1 MSAAKERK
9 SDTGTARGPARKR
22 VPLWR
27 RRRIAIGL
35 GTALVLAIVAGGG
48 WVAWDRGWIGRSV
61 AEAEATLLAGTAD
74 LGFRVEEIYVVGR
87 RRTPRDHLL
96 DAVGLERGAP
106 IFGLDI
112 HAARDKLMTLPWV
125 RGATVERLLPDTI
138 VLRVDERRPVALWQR
153 QGRFALI
160 DDEGTIIRRQEL
172 ARFSDLVV
180 IIGDD
185 APAHAAALIDV
196 LATQPDLRPLVRA
209 ATRVGGRRWNLR
221 LSSGI
226 DVRLPEEDEAAA
238 WARLADYQRTHSVLE
253 RDVQVLDLRFPDRL
267 IVRKAPRS
275 EGTRDS
281 SGRDT

>member
-1 MSAAKERK
+1 MSAAKERGK
-9 SDTGTARGPARKR
+9 DKETVRGPARKR

-27 RRRIAIGL
+27 RKRIAVGV
-35 GTALVLAIVAGGG
+35 GGVLALSVLAGRG
-48 WVAWDRGWIGRSV
+48 WLAWERGWIGQTV
-61 AEAEATLLAGTAD
+61 AEAEAALLAGTAR
-74 LGFRVEEIYVVGR
+74 LGFTVEEIYVVGR

-96 DAVGLERGAP
+96 DAVGLKRGAP
-106 IFGLDI
+106 IFALDI
-112 HAARDKLMTLPWV
+112 HAARDKVMALPWV
-125 RGATVERLLPDTI
+125 RAAAVERLLPGTV

-160 DDEGTIIRRQEL
+160 DDEGAVIQRQEL
-172 ARFSDLVV
+172 DRFSDLVV
-180 IIGDD
+180 VIGED

-221 LSSGI
+221 LASGI
-226 DVRLPEEDEAAA
+226 DVRLPEEDATAA

-267 IVRKAPRS
+267 IVRKAPRPAAR
-275 EGTRDS
+275 GNT

>member
-1 MSAAKERK
+1 MSTAKDRAKDKAKE
-9 SDTGTARGPARKR
+9 RGPARKR

-27 RRRIAIGL
+27 RRRIAIG
-35 GTALVLAIVAGGG
+35 GGAVLALAVCAGA
-48 WVAWDRGWIGRSV
+48 AWLAWERDWIGRSI
-61 AEAEATLLAGTAD
+61 ASAEATMLTGTAQ
-74 LGFRVEEIYVVGR
+74 LGFTVEEIYVVGR
-87 RRTPRDHLL
+87 RRTSREHLL

-112 HAARDKLMTLPWV
+112 HAARTRLMTLPWV
-125 RGATVERLLPDTI
+125 RAAAVERLLPDTV

-160 DDEGTIIRRQEL
+160 DDGGKVIRRQEL
-172 ARFSDLVV
+172 ERFSDLVV
-180 IIGDD
+180 VIGED

-196 LATQPDLRPLVRA
+196 LATQPELRPLVRA

-221 LSSGI
+221 LASGI
-226 DVRLPEEDEAAA
+226 DVRLPEEDATAA

-253 RDVQVLDLRFPDRL
+253 RDVQVLDLRFPGRL
-267 IVRKAPRS
+267 IVRKAPRPATP
-275 EGTRDS
+275 GGS